1 LNKNG
6 DVLLDEKIPQ
16 PTSFLNYE
24 AAINTVIIQVEK
36 YDPKI
41 SAKYWLSTFGVHDV
55 LFLIAMTWESRLRYI
70 SRF

>member
-1 LNKNG
+1 M
-6 DVLLDEKIPQ
+6 DEKVPQ

-41 SAKYWLSTFGVHDV
+41 SAKYWRAIFQDFEDDSVSLNDS
-55 LFLIAMTWESRLRYI
+55 A
-70 SRF
+70 